1 MENRYRIYISGK
13 NFQKE
18 IEVSPEDKIIRFG
31 TETACDVRIRKEMV
45 LEPFMLSFFT
55 NDQGRWNISCTD
67 NLYISVDE
75 VRKLLKA
82 PMQHGTQFVVCY
94 QNASIQLLH
103 VLFLVDFEYENKKYD
118 RRFDISGLNTFSIGG
133 EKDNQIILNGSYTV
147 REKIVCTKINRDW
160 HFKYTHLFMVSII
173 MEI

>member
-82 PMQHGTQFVVCY
+82 PMQHGTQFVVPNLQTSFWNIPPFCPHIH
-94 QNASIQLLH
+94 Q
-103 VLFLVDFEYENKKYD
+103 
-118 RRFDISGLNTFSIGG
+118 
-133 EKDNQIILNGSYTV
+133 SY
-147 REKIVCTKINRDW
+147 
-160 HFKYTHLFMVSII
+160 M
-173 MEI
+173 